1 MCSYDTTT
9 DDRNFPFR
17 NARNTAEK
25 YARSTFALSQ
35 EVGSDLDSHPSS
47 DLTHRY
53 QEWQL
58 SILIADSFVSQTGC
72 LSTCHSICKL
82 RSGSHV
88 QVGKEQEVITQES
101 IFSCQRFFDLDH
113 QLSCPS
119 FCSSR
124 DDFCTLLLVVC
135 ICKTRSQPSICL
147 NQNFM
152 AFTNEAMNTS
162 WCQSDT
168 IFIVFD
174 FFWNTD

>member
-1 MCSYDTTT
+1 MSTYDTATNYG
-9 DDRNFPFR
+9 NFSFW
-17 NARNTAEK
+17 NARYTAEK
-25 YARSTFALSQ
+25 YARSAFTLSQ
-35 EVGSDLDSHPSS
+35 EVGSDLDRHPTSH
-47 DLTHRY
+47 LTHRY

-58 SILIADSFVSQTGC
+58 SILIADSFVGQTSRLG
-72 LSTCHSICKL
+72 TCHSICKF

-88 QVGKEQEVITQES
+88 QVSKEQEVVAEEA

-124 DDFCTLLLVVC
+124 NDFCTLLFIVC

-147 NQNFM
+147 NQHFM
-152 AFTNEAMNTS
+152 SFTNEALNTS